1 MGPGG
6 RALNDVGENE
16 GVSAVAF
23 SDRRVI
29 LRAVLAATLISAVG
43 LSACG
48 RKGALEP
55 PPKADVTSGQV
66 DGDNND
72 DKPNRS
78 FPLDF
83 LL

>member
-1 MGPGG
+1 MR
-6 RALNDVGENE
+6 RAPAGLGENE

-29 LRAVLAATLISAVG
+29 LRAVMAATLISAVG

-55 PPKADVTSGQV
+55 PPKADVTSGEDQ
-66 DGDNND
+66 GSGKD
-72 DKPNRS
+72 DTRPNTS

>member
-1 MGPGG
+1 M
-6 RALNDVGENE
+6 
-16 GVSAVAF
+16 AF
-23 SDRRVI
+23 SDRRII

-55 PPKADVTSGQV
+55 PPRADVTSGEN
-66 DGDNND
+66 GDSGKND
-72 DKPNRS
+72 NRPSNS

>member
-1 MGPGG
+1 M
-6 RALNDVGENE
+6 
-16 GVSAVAF
+16 AF

-43 LSACG
+43 LAGCG
-48 RKGALEP
+48 RKGPLEP
-55 PPKADVTSGQV
+55 PPKADVTT
-66 DGDNND
+66 GDQQDTGKND
-72 DKPNRS
+72 NKPNRS

>member
-1 MGPGG
+1 M
-6 RALNDVGENE
+6 A
-16 GVSAVAF
+16 S

-48 RKGALEP
+48 RKGPLEP
-55 PPKADVTSGQV
+55 PPKADVTT
-66 DGDNND
+66 D
-72 DKPNRS
+72 DQGSPQDAGKPNRS